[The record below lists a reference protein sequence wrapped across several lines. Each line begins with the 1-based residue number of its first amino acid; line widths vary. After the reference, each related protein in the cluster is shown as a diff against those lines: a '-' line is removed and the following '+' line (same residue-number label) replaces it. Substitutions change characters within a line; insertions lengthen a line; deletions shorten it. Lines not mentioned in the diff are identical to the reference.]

1 MARDCDRHI
10 VGCLEQDGRQHR
22 FRRAYR
28 EDSDLA
34 LRVLSAGYGLV
45 RGTRETAHPLGA
57 DRARTALRRQA
68 GNRDDV
74 LMWALHG
81 RGWLTLTGAT
91 GGRPPPPDREPPP
104 PGREPEPAAF
114 DGEAF
119 EGEAFEPLDLAAGFA
134 PAAGRP
140 EGRRPPPVCGLLM
153 LIGPRRD
160 RYG

>member
-1 MARDCDRHI
+1 MPWIDCAS
-10 VGCLEQDGRQHR
+10 LRQSYPGLNASYTPKPMMPTATSATAVK
-22 FRRAYR
+22 RA
-28 EDSDLA
+28 
-34 LRVLSAGYGLV
+34 
-45 RGTRETAHPLGA
+45 
-57 DRARTALRRQA
+57 
-68 GNRDDV
+68 
-74 LMWALHG
+74 MALHG